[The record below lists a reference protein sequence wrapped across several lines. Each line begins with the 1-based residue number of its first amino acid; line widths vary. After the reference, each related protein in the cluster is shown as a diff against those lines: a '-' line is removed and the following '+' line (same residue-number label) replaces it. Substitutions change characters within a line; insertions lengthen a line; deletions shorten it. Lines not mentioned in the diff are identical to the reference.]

1 MTYYNYRLATLPMPD
16 RSIAIEQYFFDK
28 LIVVGI
34 ASIEHLGVKRAE
46 KFIAI

>member
-1 MTYYNYRLATLPMPD
+1 MTYYNYRLATLAMPD

-34 ASIEHLGVKRAE
+34 ASNVKKGR